1 MTIQDIISEVTKE
14 LENIVSAKTVI
25 GEPIVAGG
33 KTLIPITKISVGFGS
48 GGFENGG
55 KSPADS
61 KSPYGGGG
69 GAGAKI
75 EPIAFIIID
84 DEKAE
89 VLTLK
94 ESHFEDEI
102 AKFISMIPG
111 IIDKVKST
119 KKEKE
124 KEKSKSK
131 VIEVN
136 DE

>member
-55 KSPADS
+55 APSSGES

-75 EPIAFIIID
+75 EPIAFIVID
-84 DEKAE
+84 DDKTEI
-89 VLTLK
+89 LTLK
-94 ESHFEDEI
+94 ESHLEDEI

-111 IIDKVKST
+111 IVDRVKST
-119 KKEKE
+119 K

>member
-14 LENIVSAKTVI
+14 LENIVSAKTVV
-25 GEPIVAGG
+25 GEPIVVGE

-48 GGFENGG
+48 GGFEDSGTSNSTG
-55 KSPADS
+55 S

-75 EPIAFIIID
+75 EPLAFIVID
-84 DEKAE
+84 DNKTEI
-89 VLTLK
+89 LTLK
-94 ESHFEDEI
+94 ESQLEDEI

-111 IIDKVKST
+111 IIDKVKNT
-119 KKEKE
+119 K

>member
-14 LENIVSAKTVI
+14 LENIVSAKTVV
-25 GEPIVAGG
+25 GEPIVVGG

-55 KSPADS
+55 ASNSAGS

-75 EPIAFIIID
+75 EPVAFIVID
-84 DEKAE
+84 DDKTEI
-89 VLTLK
+89 LTLK
-94 ESHFEDEI
+94 ESQLEDEL

-111 IIDKVKST
+111 IIDKIKKT
-119 KKEKE
+119 K